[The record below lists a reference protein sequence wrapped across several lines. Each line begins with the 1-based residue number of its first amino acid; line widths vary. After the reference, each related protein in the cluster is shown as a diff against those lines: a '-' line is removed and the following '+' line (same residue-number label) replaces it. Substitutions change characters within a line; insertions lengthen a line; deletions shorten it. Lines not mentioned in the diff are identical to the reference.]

1 MEPKDFHLSS
11 AYPNPFNNQV
21 RINYYIGQ
29 ESEVTI
35 HITNTIG
42 EEVKLITKG
51 ILHSGNYDE
60 QIDMTGK
67 SSGVYF
73 ISLRAVKGNNIIYSK
88 TEKISLIK

>member
-1 MEPKDFHLSS
+1 
-11 AYPNPFNNQV
+11 V
-21 RINYYIGQ
+21 RINYYIGK

-51 ILHSGNYDE
+51 ILHAGNYE
-60 QIDMTGK
+60 EHLDMTGK
-67 SSGVYF
+67 ASGVYF
-73 ISLRAVKGNNIIYSK
+73 ITLRAIKGNSIIYSK

>member
-1 MEPKDFHLSS
+1 M
-11 AYPNPFNNQV
+11 
-21 RINYYIGQ
+21 RINYYIGK

-51 ILHSGNYDE
+51 ILHAGNYE
-60 QIDMTGK
+60 EHLDMTGK
-67 SSGVYF
+67 ASGVYF
-73 ISLRAVKGNNIIYSK
+73 ITLRAIKGNSIIYSK